1 METVILVFMAF
12 VSVITLLIVLIVAKD
27 IIHSALKKDKKEKK
41 ETLVQ
46 KAEEHDEKEEK
57 PVEVEV
63 SDEKVEERVEEN
75 VEEKAQ
81 DDNSITFSAG
91 SNETH
96 TDKYLALNSEEKS
109 YYDEVARYAQQIEG
123 AKRNLN
129 ERYEDYKVGNTRLV
143 RLRIKRGVIM
153 AELVLPNSDFKNYV
167 SDNKIA
173 VKLAPTVFKVV
184 SWEVVKVVK
193 DSLDIVV
200 KAISDEKERKKEI
213 AREKR
218 RARRSANKAQNNAK

>member
-27 IIHSALKKDKKEKK
+27 IIHNALRKDKKEEKEDLSEK
-41 ETLVQ
+41 TEARDEEKEETLVVE
-46 KAEEHDEKEEK
+46 AVSKE
-57 PVEVEV
+57 V
-63 SDEKVEERVEEN
+63 
-75 VEEKAQ
+75 VEEKLEETTEEKVQ

-91 SNETH
+91 VSETH
-96 TDKYLALNSEEKS
+96 TDKYLALTNEEKS
-109 YYDEVARYAQQIEG
+109 YYDEIVRYAQLIEG
-123 AKRNLN
+123 SKRNLN

-143 RLRIKRGVIM
+143 RLRIKRGVVM

-173 VKLAPTVFKVV
+173 VKLAPTVFKVI
-184 SWEVVKVVK
+184 SWDVVKVVK

-200 KAISDEKERKKEI
+200 KAIADEKERKKEI

-218 RARRSANKAQNNAK
+218 RARRSANKA

>member
-27 IIHSALKKDKKEKK
+27 IIHNALRKDKKEEK
-41 ETLVQ
+41 EDLSEKTE
-46 KAEEHDEKEEK
+46 ARDEEKEET
-57 PVEVEV
+57 PAVEAVSEEV
-63 SDEKVEERVEEN
+63 
-75 VEEKAQ
+75 VEEKLEETTEEKVQ

-91 SNETH
+91 VSETH
-96 TDKYLALNSEEKS
+96 TDKYLALTNEEKS
-109 YYDEVARYAQQIEG
+109 YYDEIVRYAQLIEG
-123 AKRNLN
+123 SKRNLN

-143 RLRIKRGVIM
+143 RLRIKRGVVM

-173 VKLAPTVFKVV
+173 VKLAPTVFKVI
-184 SWEVVKVVK
+184 SWDVVKVVK

-200 KAISDEKERKKEI
+200 KAIADEKERKKEI

-218 RARRSANKAQNNAK
+218 RARRSANKA